1 MTTVKIDVNLPH
13 SPEGLQAGPLG
24 IAMHVAGLTYSRRFQ
39 TDGYIAAAS
48 LGYLL
53 QFDHLSIE
61 TGGIP
66 GVASFGEEVSPELV
80 VEMLVGSGLWLDVDG
95 GYQIRDY
102 LRDHPS
108 KAQLAAQR
116 EKRVEAG
123 RKGGSARRKDPE

>member
-1 MTTVKIDVNLPH
+1 MTTVKIDVNLPQ
-13 SPEGLQAGPLG
+13 SPEGIRAGPLG

-39 TDGYIAAAS
+39 TDGFIDAAA

-53 QFDHLSIE
+53 KFDHISIE
-61 TGGIP
+61 TGEIP
-66 GVASFGEEVSPELV
+66 SIASFGEEVTPELV
-80 VEMLVGSGLWLDVDG
+80 VEMLVASGLWLDASG

-116 EKRVEAG
+116 DKRVEAG
-123 RKGGSARRKDPE
+123 RKGGSARRRDTD